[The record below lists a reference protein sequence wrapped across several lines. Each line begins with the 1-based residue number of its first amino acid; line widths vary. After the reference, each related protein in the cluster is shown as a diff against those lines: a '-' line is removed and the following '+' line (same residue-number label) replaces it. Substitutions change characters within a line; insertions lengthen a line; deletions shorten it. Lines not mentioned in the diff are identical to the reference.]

1 MAGLPVRLRAFVVA
15 VVAAGIAVLS
25 GIVGLSDH
33 ALPRDRVGCLALAV
47 LVLVGELR
55 PIVIARGDTK
65 DEITVSTGF
74 GLALAFVGSF
84 WLAVLAMCVSVVIE
98 DVRSGKPL
106 VKQAFNVCQYAV
118 CLGVAAGVFAVVA
131 QTSVLRQLPLLEM
144 PGQLP
149 AALAA
154 GLAFFLVNE
163 GMIRT
168 VTALATQQPV
178 LPRLLDDFGFRL
190 ATSGLALAFA
200 PVVASGVQT
209 TPWLLPLVVLPIGAL
224 YKSVQLAAERE
235 RKALHD
241 GLTGLPNRTLFGL
254 RVDRVCDQP
263 TTSGTSSGAG
273 SSGAPAAPA
282 VVHAVMLLDLDH
294 FKEIND
300 TLGHQTGDEL
310 LRAVAARLSSSLRAG
325 DTVARLGGDEFAV
338 LAVDLRSQEEALEVG
353 ARLLAALEEPFT
365 VDEVQLEVEAS
376 VGIALHP
383 QNGDTMDLLLRQ
395 ADIALYAAKVQRAC
409 ARLYDAGQDPHSVE
423 RLALASDLRAGL
435 DRSELF
441 LEYQPKVDV
450 RTGSV
455 VGFEA
460 LVRWNHPRLGRL
472 MPDDFLP
479 VVENT
484 GLIGPMTLA
493 VLEMALTEVSA
504 WRRAGHPLSVAVNMS
519 VRHLTDLSLPQRVA
533 DLLSAHRLPPS
544 ALVLEVTETLIMT
557 DPTRSAAVIGLLRE
571 LGVGIAVDDFGTGY
585 SSLAYL
591 RRLNVDELKI
601 DKSFVLQL
609 GSRDNDAV
617 IVRSTVELAHNLG
630 LRCVAE
636 GVENTAALAL
646 LREWGCDVA
655 QGYHLSRPMPAAAVL
670 PWVGDAASAAWLV
683 PEPRT
688 GLPVAPAG
696 LA

>member
-273 SSGAPAAPA
+273 SSGLRP
-282 VVHAVMLLDLDH
+282 
-294 FKEIND
+294 
-300 TLGHQTGDEL
+300 L
-310 LRAVAARLSSSLRAG
+310 LRS
-325 DTVARLGGDEFAV
+325 
-338 LAVDLRSQEEALEVG
+338 
-353 ARLLAALEEPFT
+353 
-365 VDEVQLEVEAS
+365 
-376 VGIALHP
+376 
-383 QNGDTMDLLLRQ
+383 
-395 ADIALYAAKVQRAC
+395 C
-409 ARLYDAGQDPHSVE
+409 
-423 RLALASDLRAGL
+423 
-435 DRSELF
+435 
-441 LEYQPKVDV
+441 
-450 RTGSV
+450 
-455 VGFEA
+455 
-460 LVRWNHPRLGRL
+460 
-472 MPDDFLP
+472 
-479 VVENT
+479 
-484 GLIGPMTLA
+484 
-493 VLEMALTEVSA
+493 
-504 WRRAGHPLSVAVNMS
+504 
-519 VRHLTDLSLPQRVA
+519 
-533 DLLSAHRLPPS
+533 
-544 ALVLEVTETLIMT
+544 
-557 DPTRSAAVIGLLRE
+557 TR
-571 LGVGIAVDDFGTGY
+571 
-585 SSLAYL
+585 
-591 RRLNVDELKI
+591 
-601 DKSFVLQL
+601 
-609 GSRDNDAV
+609 
-617 IVRSTVELAHNLG
+617 
-630 LRCVAE
+630 
-636 GVENTAALAL
+636 
-646 LREWGCDVA
+646 
-655 QGYHLSRPMPAAAVL
+655 
-670 PWVGDAASAAWLV
+670 
-683 PEPRT
+683 
-688 GLPVAPAG
+688 
-696 LA
+696 